1 MTVSIP
7 HHETL
12 APWCCPPCFPPG
24 LQRSPGAASLE
35 GLLGWDRQGSP
46 VRFPYIGI
54 TGLQGHNQ
62 SSYMAT
68 KQARQVCPI
77 HTINGD
83 FNRNA
88 LTLNFSFGVYMIGF
102 DFLGIDTW
110 SFVRGFLVA
119 RWSAGLHLISPHQL
133 PDRLLSLCLVI
144 KNTGTVLYSFFF
156 ATP

>member
-12 APWCCPPCFPPG
+12 APWCCPPCCPPG
-24 LQRSPGAASLE
+24 LQWSPGAASLE

-62 SSYMAT
+62 SSYMGT
-68 KQARQVCPI
+68 QQARQVCPR
-77 HTINGD
+77 HTINED
-83 FNRNA
+83 FNKNA
-88 LTLNFSFGVYMIGF
+88 LKLNFSFGVYMIGF

-110 SFVRGFLVA
+110 SFARGFLEA
-119 RWSAGLHLISPHQL
+119 GWSAGLPSHTSCQTDYCHS
-133 PDRLLSLCLVI
+133 LSGHKKYRHHTLF
-144 KNTGTVLYSFFF
+144 FFF